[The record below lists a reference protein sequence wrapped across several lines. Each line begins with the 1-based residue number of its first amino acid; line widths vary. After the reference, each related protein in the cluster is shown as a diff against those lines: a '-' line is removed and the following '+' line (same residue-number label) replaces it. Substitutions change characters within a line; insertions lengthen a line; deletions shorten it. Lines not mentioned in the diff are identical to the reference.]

1 MKLLSNNKKL
11 PQNRIAELRKKK
23 KLSQAQLAKET
34 GLTRQAISL
43 YEIGKREPKLET
55 WLKLA
60 DFFDVPVSYLQGLSD
75 HNYNDRK
82 ASTRTFLEKH
92 PDFAPLPDGV
102 SIDDVDFSKSLEIMD
117 ISDLD
122 NQMRDS
128 TLRQFQKLTSLF
140 LSKSN
145 SQNWTEISE
154 KQRKRFTNISSSLS
168 DQDVSEIVHYVSMS
182 FYMLLSDGNDKKKLK
197 RIIDDFYDK
206 YISDNGDGTSFL

>member
-1 MKLLSNNKKL
+1 MNRLRECRKNKKL
-11 PQNRIAELRKKK
+11 TLKQ
-23 KLSQAQLAKET
+23 LSEELAKNN
-34 GLTRQAISL
+34 LKISADAL
-43 YEIGKREPKLET
+43 GKYERGDREPKLET
-55 WLKLA
+55 WIQLA

-102 SIDDVDFSKSLEIMD
+102 SIDDVDFSKSLGIMD

-182 FYMLLSDGNDKKKLK
+182 FYMLLSDGNDKKKLE

>member
-1 MKLLSNNKKL
+1 MNRLRECRKNKKL
-11 PQNRIAELRKKK
+11 TLKQ
-23 KLSQAQLAKET
+23 LSEELAKNN
-34 GLTRQAISL
+34 LKISADAL
-43 YEIGKREPKLET
+43 GKYERGDREPKLET
-55 WLKLA
+55 WIKLA
-60 DFFDVPVSYLQGLSD
+60 DFFNVPVSYLQWLSD

-182 FYMLLSDGNDKKKLK
+182 FYMLLSDGNDKKKLE

>member
-1 MKLLSNNKKL
+1 MNRLRECRKNKKL
-11 PQNRIAELRKKK
+11 TLKQ
-23 KLSQAQLAKET
+23 LSEELAKNN
-34 GLTRQAISL
+34 LKISADAL
-43 YEIGKREPKLET
+43 GKYERGDREPKLET
-55 WLKLA
+55 WIKLA

-182 FYMLLSDGNDKKKLK
+182 FYMLLSDGNDKKKLE

>member
-1 MKLLSNNKKL
+1 MNRLRECRKNKKL
-11 PQNRIAELRKKK
+11 TLKQ
-23 KLSQAQLAKET
+23 LSEELAKNN
-34 GLTRQAISL
+34 LKISADAL
-43 YEIGKREPKLET
+43 GKYERGDREPKLET
-55 WLKLA
+55 WIKLA

-102 SIDDVDFSKSLEIMD
+102 SIDDVDFSKSLGIMD

-182 FYMLLSDGNDKKKLK
+182 FYMLLSDGNDKKKLE

>member
-1 MKLLSNNKKL
+1 MNRLRECRKNKKL
-11 PQNRIAELRKKK
+11 TLKQ
-23 KLSQAQLAKET
+23 LSEELAKNN
-34 GLTRQAISL
+34 LKISADAL
-43 YEIGKREPKLET
+43 GKYERGDREPKLET
-55 WLKLA
+55 WIKLA

-168 DQDVSEIVHYVSMS
+168 DQDISEIVHYVSMS
-182 FYMLLSDGNDKKKLK
+182 FYMLLSDGNDKKKLE

>member
-1 MKLLSNNKKL
+1 MNRLRECRKNKKL
-11 PQNRIAELRKKK
+11 TLKQ
-23 KLSQAQLAKET
+23 LSEELAKNN
-34 GLTRQAISL
+34 LKISADAL
-43 YEIGKREPKLET
+43 GKYERGDREPKLET
-55 WLKLA
+55 WIKLA

-102 SIDDVDFSKSLEIMD
+102 SIDDVDFSKSLGIMD

-182 FYMLLSDGNDKKKLK
+182 FYMLLSDGNDKKKLE
-197 RIIDDFYDK
+197 RIIDK

>member
-1 MKLLSNNKKL
+1 MNRLRECRKNKKL
-11 PQNRIAELRKKK
+11 TLKQ
-23 KLSQAQLAKET
+23 LSEELAKNN
-34 GLTRQAISL
+34 LKISADAL
-43 YEIGKREPKLET
+43 GKYERSDREPKLET
-55 WLKLA
+55 WIKLA

-182 FYMLLSDGNDKKKLK
+182 FYMLLSDGNDKKKLE

>member
-1 MKLLSNNKKL
+1 MNRLRECRKNKKL
-11 PQNRIAELRKKK
+11 TLKQ
-23 KLSQAQLAKET
+23 LSEELAKNN
-34 GLTRQAISL
+34 LKISADAL
-43 YEIGKREPKLET
+43 GKYERGDREPKLET
-55 WLKLA
+55 WIKLA

-154 KQRKRFTNISSSLS
+154 KQRKGFTNISSSLS
-168 DQDVSEIVHYVSMS
+168 DQDISEIVHYVSMS
-182 FYMLLSDGNDKKKLK
+182 FYMLLSDGNDKKKLE